1 MRGRCAGCAAD
12 QPLVW
17 GLCPTCRERLNYH
30 PVSILHRTRAENV
43 YVAATYR
50 DPLRQ
55 WIQRWK
61 FGRERHLG
69 RSFGAILADA
79 AMTLG
84 FYRRDFLIMPVPL
97 HVKRRRQRGFN
108 QSEVLAKAV
117 AEATRLPLG
126 DALVKTK
133 DTRDQVGLTAVQ
145 RATNLEGAFA
155 LARPIPPVSVLLID
169 DILTTGSTVD
179 ACAQVLLE
187 GGAKNVQ
194 ALVLCR

>member
-1 MRGRCAGCAAD
+1 MRGRCAGCREE
-12 QPLVW
+12 QPLMW
-17 GLCPTCRERLNYH
+17 NLCPTCRSLVDYD
-30 PVSILHRTRAENV
+30 PVPVIHRTRAKNV

-55 WIQRWK
+55 WVQRWK
-61 FGRERHLG
+61 FGRERHFG
-69 RSFGAILADA
+69 RSFGAMLADA

-84 FYRRDFLIMPVPL
+84 LYRQDFVVMPVPL
-97 HVKRRRQRGFN
+97 HPKRMRQRGFN

-117 AEATRLPLG
+117 AEATRLPLD
-126 DALVKTK
+126 DALVKRIDTK
-133 DTRDQVGLTAVQ
+133 DQVGLTAEE
-145 RATNLEGAFA
+145 RAINLEAAFV
-155 LARPIPPVSVLLID
+155 LQHPLPPVSVLLID